1 MKKVLTLVLS
11 ALLIA
16 SAVFTLASCGTN
28 GAATGDAAAIEKKG
42 YFVCGITVYDPM
54 NYFNDDGDLI
64 GFDTEFAKAVAAE
77 LGLEAKFQVITWS
90 SKYTELNSG
99 TIDAIWNGFT
109 RGNESDG
116 TSRADY
122 VDFSYDYLNN
132 SQCVVMKA
140 DKAAQYTTLDS
151 LAGQRGA
158 AEAGSAGEAVA
169 KEASTNFTAVDSQ
182 AKALMEL
189 KAGTIDFAV
198 VDVLLANSLV
208 GKGDYAD
215 LAQCTAIALDPEVYA
230 IGFRKGSDFTAKVN
244 EVIVKLAE
252 NGKLAEIAEKYGLKN
267 ALIPNIGK

>member
-1 MKKVLTLVLS
+1 MKRFLTIALC
-11 ALLIA
+11 ALLVTTIA
-16 SAVFTLASCGTN
+16 LALASCGKSDTK
-28 GAATGDAAAIEKKG
+28 ALEKKG

-54 NYFNDDGDLI
+54 NYFNEDGNLI
-64 GFDTEFAKAVAAE
+64 GFDTEFAQAVAAE
-77 LGLEAKFQVITWS
+77 LGLEVKFQVIQWS
-90 SKYTELNSG
+90 SKYAELNSG
-99 TIDAIWNGFT
+99 SIDAIWNGFT
-109 RGNESDG
+109 RGSESDG

-140 DKAAQYTTLDS
+140 DKAAQYTSLAS
-151 LAGQRGA
+151 LAGLKGA

-169 KEASTNFTAVDSQ
+169 KEASTNYMAVDSQ
-182 AKALMEL
+182 AKTLMEL

-215 LAQCTAIALDPEVYA
+215 LAQCTGIALDPEVYA

-244 EVIVKLAE
+244 EVIVKLSE

>member
-1 MKKVLTLVLS
+1 MKRFLTVALC
-11 ALLIA
+11 ALLVA
-16 SAVFTLASCGTN
+16 AAALSLASCGKS
-28 GAATGDAAAIEKKG
+28 DAKMIDDKG
-42 YFVCGITVYDPM
+42 YFTCGITIYDPM
-54 NYFNDDGDLI
+54 NYLDDDGNLI
-64 GFDTEFAKAVAAE
+64 GFDTEFAKAVAQE
-77 LGLEAKFQVITWS
+77 LGLEAKFQIIVWS

-99 TIDAIWNGFT
+99 SIDAIWNGFT

-132 SQCVVMKA
+132 SQCVVMS
-140 DKAAQYTTLDS
+140 AAKVAEYASLAS
-151 LAGQRGA
+151 LAGLKGA
-158 AEAGSAGEAVA
+158 AEAGSAGESVA
-169 KEASTNFTAVDSQ
+169 KEASTNYTPLESQ

-215 LAQCTAIALDPEVYA
+215 LAQNTSITLDPEVYA

-244 EVIVKLAE
+244 EAIVKLSE

>member
-1 MKKVLTLVLS
+1 MKKILTLVLS

-28 GAATGDAAAIEKKG
+28 NAATGDAAAIEKKG

-64 GFDTEFAKAVAAE
+64 GFDTEFASFAVTFEPQE
-77 LGLEAKFQVITWS
+77 LYSLPKLPA
-90 SKYTELNSG
+90 KYTELNSG

-140 DKAAQYTTLDS
+140 DKAAQYTTLNS

>member
-1 MKKVLTLVLS
+1 MKKMLTLALS
-11 ALLIA
+11 ALLIV
-16 SAVFTLASCGTN
+16 SAVLALASCGTN
-28 GAATGDAAAIEKKG
+28 NAATGDAAAIEKKG

-140 DKAAQYTTLDS
+140 DKAAQYTALDS
-151 LAGQRGA
+151 LTGQRGA

>member
-1 MKKVLTLVLS
+1 MKKILTVALC

-16 SAVFTLASCGTN
+16 ATALTLASCGKS
-28 GAATGDAAAIEKKG
+28 DFKAIEKQG

-54 NYFNDDGDLI
+54 NYFNEDGDLV
-64 GFDTEFAKAVAAE
+64 GFDTEFAQAVAAE
-77 LGLEAKFQVITWS
+77 LGLEAKFQVIQWS

-99 TIDAIWNGFT
+99 SIDVIWNGFT

-140 DKAAQYTTLDS
+140 DKVAEYTSLAS
-151 LAGQRGA
+151 LAGLKGA

-169 KEASTNFTAVDSQ
+169 QEASTNYTPVDSQ
-182 AKALMEL
+182 AKTLMEL

-198 VDVLLANSLV
+198 VDILLANSLV
-208 GKGDYAD
+208 GKGDYAE
-215 LAQCTAIALDPEVYA
+215 LALNEAITLEPEVYA
-230 IGFRKGSDFTAKVN
+230 IGFRKGSDFIAKVN
-244 EVIVKLAE
+244 EAIVKLSE

>member
-1 MKKVLTLVLS
+1 MKRFLTIALC
-11 ALLIA
+11 ALLVA
-16 SAVFTLASCGTN
+16 ATALALASCGKSDTK
-28 GAATGDAAAIEKKG
+28 AIEKKG
-42 YFVCGITVYDPM
+42 YFVCGITVYEPM
-54 NYFNDDGDLI
+54 NYYENNVLV
-64 GFDTEFAKAVAAE
+64 GFDTEFAQAVAAE
-77 LGLEAKFQVITWS
+77 LGLEAKFEVITWS

-99 TIDAIWNGFT
+99 SIDAIWNGFT
-109 RGNESDG
+109 RGSEDDG

-140 DKAAQYTTLDS
+140 DKAAQYTSLAS
-151 LAGQRGA
+151 LAGLKGA
-158 AEAGSAGEAVA
+158 AEAGSAGEAIA
-169 KEASTNFTAVDSQ
+169 KEASTNYMAVDSQ
-182 AKALMEL
+182 AKTLTEL

-208 GKGDYAD
+208 GKESYAD
-215 LAQCTAIALDPEVYA
+215 LAQCTAITLDPEVYA

-244 EVIVKLAE
+244 EAIVKLSE